1 MTLLNKMMNFEAL
14 NHEEMGAFIAT
25 LLSET
30 TPLEDKVALL
40 VAYTMKG
47 ETSAELYALCE
58 NLIHTMY
65 PEQPQY
71 PGSMCVC
78 GTGGDGSNSFN
89 ISTTVSFV
97 AASGGIEVVKHGN
110 KSVTSQSGGMDI
122 LQAMGIATTPVQ
134 SVMQQ
139 LKDTHLAFVSATE
152 SYPVMKNMQPV
163 RVKVGRPTILNLV
176 GPIINPFAL
185 DYQSMGVF
193 DPTRMMKIAEVL
205 QRLGRK
211 RAIVIHGANGM
222 DEATLSGDNQIVEMD
237 QTTGIRE
244 YTVNATDYGL
254 RYAPD
259 AALRGGTPEENKEIT
274 LNILNGTDQSV
285 RKDVV
290 LLNAGLAF
298 YTAEIVDTIEAGI
311 AHAAS
316 CIDSGAAF
324 KQYEQARGVV
334 V

>member
-1 MTLLNKMMNFEAL
+1 MTLLNKIMNFETL
-14 NHEEMGAFIAT
+14 NHSEMSQFVGT

-47 ETSAELYALCE
+47 ETTDELYALCE
-58 NLIHTMY
+58 SLIHTMY
-65 PEQPQY
+65 TEQPRY

-110 KSVTSQSGGMDI
+110 KSVTSRSGGMDL
-122 LQAMGIATTPVQ
+122 LQVMGIATTPVQ
-134 SVMQQ
+134 QVMAQ
-139 LKDTHLAFVSATE
+139 LKATHLAFVSATE
-152 SYPVMKNMQPV
+152 SYPVMKHMQPV

-185 DYQSMGVF
+185 DYQAMGVF
-193 DPTRMMKIAEVL
+193 DASKMLEIAEVL
-205 QRLGRK
+205 YRLGRK
-211 RAIVIHGANGM
+211 RAIVMHGANGM
-222 DEATLSGDNQIVEMD
+222 DEATLSGDNRIVEMD
-237 QTTGIRE
+237 QTQGIRE
-244 YTVNATDYGL
+244 YTVNAIDYGL

-259 AALRGGTPEENKEIT
+259 TALRGGTPEENKAIT
-274 LNILNGTDQSV
+274 LNILNGSDRTV
-285 RKDVV
+285 RRDVV

-298 YTAEIVDTIEAGI
+298 YTAEVTATIEEGI
-311 AHAAS
+311 AHAVN
-316 CIDSGAAF
+316 CIDSGAAYR
-324 KQYEQARGVV
+324 QYEQARGVAV
-334 V
+334 

>member
-47 ETSAELYALCE
+47 ETSDELYALCE
-58 NLIHTMY
+58 SLIHTMY

-71 PGSMCVC
+71 LGSMCVC

-134 SVMQQ
+134 SVVQQ

-176 GPIINPFAL
+176 GPIINPFVL

-193 DPTRMMKIAEVL
+193 DPTRMIKIAEVL

-237 QTTGIRE
+237 QTIGIRE
-244 YTVNATDYGL
+244 YTVNAADYGL

-259 AALRGGTPEENKEIT
+259 EALRGGTPEENKEIT

-285 RKDVV
+285 RRDVV

-311 AHAAS
+311 AHAVS

-324 KQYEQARGVV
+324 KQYEQAGGVV